1 MDGWIAACIHTH
13 NIPPP
18 TFALKNKEPADLEP
32 RPSSCQQSAEL
43 ARNELEPVSEASEHD
58 EAEVLLLHQRYSG
71 YIQAY
76 NTKANEFDYYRIT
89 IFLDSSL
96 AFLLNP
102 AITLQIIC
110 FIMIYLCIRA

>member
-1 MDGWIAACIHTH
+1 MCMYACVHIRMCIWMDGWIAACIHTH

-96 AFLLNP
+96 AFL
-102 AITLQIIC
+102 
-110 FIMIYLCIRA
+110 